1 MPWQLFGNGRNDWS
15 AKLIRGL
22 SAEAAAGFQSRRGRW
37 REPTPVNPHYA
48 AFATYKAAQFIA
60 LFGSVAAW
68 PLGVHAQQP
77 GKKVY
82 RVGLLTNGLV
92 IGATDER
99 RKNLVSGLAAQG
111 FVEGQ
116 NLIFEQ
122 RSADAQRGRLD
133 GLIGELKAANV
144 DVIVTFGYPPALAAK
159 NLAGGIPV
167 VVTGAG
173 DPVATGLVDGLA
185 RPGGNLTGVT
195 ELSTDLS
202 TK

>member
-1 MPWQLFGNGRNDWS
+1 M
-15 AKLIRGL
+15 
-22 SAEAAAGFQSRRGRW
+22 AA
-37 REPTPVNPHYA
+37 
-48 AFATYKAAQFIA
+48 
-60 LFGSVAAW
+60 
-68 PLGVHAQQP
+68 GVHAQQP

-133 GLIGELKAANV
+133 RLIGELKPANV
-144 DVIVTFGYPPALAAK
+144 DVTVTFSSTPASAAT
-159 NLAGGIPV
+159 NSAGALPA
-167 VVTGAG
+167 VVT
-173 DPVATGLVDGLA
+173 
-185 RPGGNLTGVT
+185 
-195 ELSTDLS
+195 
-202 TK
+202 